1 MLCSVELATQE
12 DVVANPL
19 AEQYGETLLEKISRD
34 KYPSVTQMDM
44 LEEIATPRLRVLFI
58 FHLMERLE
66 EDEYPSIPM
75 MQRAQ
80 RLIMSFGA

>member
-1 MLCSVELATQE
+1 M
-12 DVVANPL
+12 ANPL
-19 AEQYGETLLEKISRD
+19 AEQWGETLLDKISRD
-34 KYPSVTQMDM
+34 VYPSTTQMDM
-44 LEEIATPRLRVLFI
+44 LEAIATPRVRLLFI

-80 RLIMSFGA
+80 RLIMSFGR

>member
-1 MLCSVELATQE
+1 VSSGDPATTE

-19 AEQYGETLLEKISRD
+19 AEQFGETLLEKISRD
-34 KYPSVTQMDM
+34 VYPSNTQMDM
-44 LEEIATPRLRVLFI
+44 LEEIATPRLRVRFI
-58 FHLMERLE
+58 FHLMERIE

-80 RLIMSFGA
+80 RLIGSFGA

>member
-1 MLCSVELATQE
+1 
-12 DVVANPL
+12 
-19 AEQYGETLLEKISRD
+19 
-34 KYPSVTQMDM
+34 MDM
-44 LEEIATPRLRVLFI
+44 LEAIAPPRVRALFVL
-58 FHLMERLE
+58 HLMERLE